1 MTTQPPRAAVDLRRE
16 HLHKYV
22 AWITD
27 ACREPGTRSALR
39 AGLGRDLDRVRPMHR
54 IVASWLPRHRP
65 VPETEERA
73 FYLIASMIADRPRH
87 TFTAEDE
94 PAEAAEEAAPTPPAA
109 DGPGSAPAREDED
122 TWSER
127 WGRSLGHCLAQAVVE
142 GPGREREM
150 RISNAEARLH
160 LLTRQSAAGLHRH
173 LPATVRYLQ
182 QTGIDID
189 WVRLMED
196 LIAWPA
202 RSGRISRR
210 WLQDYYRE
218 TTRSRNDKATRKT
231 RETSCTPAR
240 TAHRNRLS
248 PSCFTARPPLHA
260 TTTESDQP

>member
-1 MTTQPPRAAVDLRRE
+1 MTTQSPRTAASLRRE

-27 ACREPGTRSALR
+27 ACRNPGTRSALR
-39 AGLGRDLDRVRPMHR
+39 AGLRRDLDHVRPMHR
-54 IVASWLPRHRP
+54 IVAPWLPRHRP

-94 PAEAAEEAAPTPPAA
+94 PAEEAVPTPPAA
-109 DGPGSAPAREDED
+109 DGPGSAPAGEDED

-173 LPATVRYLQ
+173 LPATVRHLR
-182 QTGIDID
+182 QTGIDVD

-202 RSGRISRR
+202 FSGRISRR
-210 WLQDYYRE
+210 WLQDYYRKTNE
-218 TTRSRNDKATRKT
+218 DQRDK
-231 RETSCTPAR
+231 
-240 TAHRNRLS
+240 
-248 PSCFTARPPLHA
+248 
-260 TTTESDQP
+260 SDQEDENALLNNAP